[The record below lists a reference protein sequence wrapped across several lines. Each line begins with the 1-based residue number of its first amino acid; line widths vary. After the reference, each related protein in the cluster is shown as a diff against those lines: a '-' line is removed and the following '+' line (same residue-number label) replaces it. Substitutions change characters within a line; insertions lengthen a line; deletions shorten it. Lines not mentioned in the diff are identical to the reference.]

1 MDMKNLEKAIAY
13 ESSKG
18 GSIKKCP
25 SCGKEI
31 QDEAIKCK
39 NCGEMLKNDSNQV
52 RISKPPKPKPNEMF
66 KDLKWHEI
74 IVACWPLVL
83 IAVGGAIGGGF
94 GGLACALNF
103 KIFNAKLSKPLK
115 YIYSILIGIGGI
127 LLYLVVVTVLVAIFP
142 NIFNKK

>member
-1 MDMKNLEKAIAY
+1 MDMKNLEKAMAY

-18 GSIKKCP
+18 GS
-25 SCGKEI
+25 E
-31 QDEAIKCK
+31 
-39 NCGEMLKNDSNQV
+39 
-52 RISKPPKPKPNEMF
+52 PPKSKLSGMIKN
-66 KDLKWHEI
+66 LKWYEI
-74 IVACWPLVL
+74 IVACWPIVL
-83 IAVGGAIGGGF
+83 ITVGGAIGGAF

-127 LLYLVVVTVLVAIFP
+127 LLYLVVVAALVAIFP

>member
-1 MDMKNLEKAIAY
+1 M
-13 ESSKG
+13 
-18 GSIKKCP
+18 KKCP

-39 NCGEMLKNDSNQV
+39 NCGEMLKNDSNQI

-66 KDLKWHEI
+66 KDLKWYEI

-83 IAVGGAIGGGF
+83 ITVGGAIGGAF
-94 GGLACALNF
+94 GGVACALNF

-127 LLYLVVVTVLVAIFP
+127 LLYLVVVTVLVIIFP
-142 NIFNKK
+142 NIFTKKKF